1 VKHRLLVGTAVAVTA
16 TVPAAC
22 ASSAPSAAAPA
33 ATAVPACA
41 GTAIGA
47 WIAIGHGTGVSG
59 TTDYPLE
66 FTNLGRS
73 ACSLSGYPVVSAISS
88 AGVQLGS
95 PAGRGRQL
103 AAPRVVLAP
112 GATAHT
118 TLAYQARLASSA
130 DGCRTVGTAAELRVY
145 LAGQKN
151 AAYAAFGLPACSD
164 AGPVYL
170 TITEAIRAGAGAD

>member
-33 ATAVPACA
+33 ATAVPTCA
-41 GTAIGA
+41 ATAIGA
-47 WIAIGHGTGVSG
+47 WIAIGHGTDVSG

-95 PAGRGRQL
+95 P
-103 AAPRVVLAP
+103 
-112 GATAHT
+112 
-118 TLAYQARLASSA
+118 
-130 DGCRTVGTAAELRVY
+130 DGCRAVGTAAELRVY